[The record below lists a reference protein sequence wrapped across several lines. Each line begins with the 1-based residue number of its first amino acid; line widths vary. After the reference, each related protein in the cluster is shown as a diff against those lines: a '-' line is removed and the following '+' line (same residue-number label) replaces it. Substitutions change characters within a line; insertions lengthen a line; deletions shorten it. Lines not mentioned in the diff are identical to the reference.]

1 MVGGG
6 KLQSWWRNLG
16 KEKSIKKFKLKSV
29 RRNRNSVLVKKEKK
43 RSWLSWLWWTLTSRK
58 KNRGKFDI
66 SSSEKD
72 KVMSHV
78 SESEEATESFGL
90 TASGRNPI

>member
-43 RSWLSWLWWTLTSRK
+43 RSWLSWLWWTLTSRR
-58 KNRGKFDI
+58 NQGKF
-66 SSSEKD
+66 EKN
-72 KVMSHV
+72 MSTV
-78 SESEEATESFGL
+78 SESEEATESIGL
-90 TASGRNPI
+90 TASGRNPV

>member
-43 RSWLSWLWWTLTSRK
+43 RSWLSWLWWTLTSRR

-66 SSSEKD
+66 SSSEKI
-72 KVMSHV
+72 MSHV
-78 SESEEATESFGL
+78 SETEEATESTGL
-90 TASGRNPI
+90 AASGRNPV

>member
-6 KLQSWWRNLG
+6 KLQSWWRNQG

-43 RSWLSWLWWTLTSRK
+43 RSWLSWLWWTLTSRR

-66 SSSEKD
+66 SSSEKI
-72 KVMSHV
+72 MSHV
-78 SESEEATESFGL
+78 SESEEATESTGL
-90 TASGRNPI
+90 AASGRNPV

>member
-43 RSWLSWLWWTLTSRK
+43 RSWLSWLWWTLTSRR

-66 SSSEKD
+66 NCE

-78 SESEEATESFGL
+78 SESEEATESIGL
-90 TASGRNPI
+90 TAPGRNPV

>member
-1 MVGGG
+1 MGGGG

-43 RSWLSWLWWTLTSRK
+43 RSWLSWLWWSITSKRNK
-58 KNRGKFDI
+58 RKFDF
-66 SSSEKD
+66 SPD
-72 KVMSHV
+72 KIMSHV
-78 SESEEATESFGL
+78 SEEVTESFSL
-90 TASGRNPI
+90 TASGRNPV

>member
-43 RSWLSWLWWTLTSRK
+43 RSWLSWLWWTLTSRRK
-58 KNRGKFDI
+58 RGKFDI
-66 SSSEKD
+66 SSDNAMS
-72 KVMSHV
+72 MSHV
-78 SESEEATESFGL
+78 SESEEATESCGL
-90 TASGRNPI
+90 TAPGRNPV